1 MISYKITTAV
11 IGTVIFL
18 IILLLVRRGKL
29 QEKYAL
35 TWFAI
40 GLGVVVLGAFP
51 VILDKVAKFTGVS
64 YAPALLFAIAVGVL
78 LIQSLYLFIFA
89 SQNEVRIKELLQ
101 NVAVLNKLVEELRKP
116 ADLRAEPTE
125 HIHTAVPDLKNGR
138 MTSDD
143 DSPQKSEAPVES
155 NTSS

>member
-11 IGTVIFL
+11 IGAVIFL

-40 GLGVVVLGAFP
+40 GIVVAVLGIFP
-51 VILDKVAKFTGVS
+51 VILDKIAKFTGVA
-64 YAPALLFAIAVGVL
+64 YAPALLFVIAVGVL

-101 NVAVLNKLVEELRKP
+101 DVAVLNKLVEELRKS
-116 ADLRAEPTE
+116 
-125 HIHTAVPDLKNGR
+125 G
-138 MTSDD
+138 
-143 DSPQKSEAPVES
+143 DSSSESTHPHKPF
-155 NTSS
+155 

>member
-11 IGTVIFL
+11 LGAVIFL

-40 GLGVVVLGAFP
+40 GIGVVVMGAFP
-51 VILDKVAKFTGVS
+51 IILDKIAKLTGVS
-64 YAPALLFAIAVGVL
+64 YAPALLFVIAVGVL
-78 LIQSLYLFIFA
+78 LIQNLYLFIFA

-101 NVAVLNKLVEELRKP
+101 EVAVLKKLVAELRENREGGTK
-116 ADLRAEPTE
+116 R
-125 HIHTAVPDLKNGR
+125 I
-138 MTSDD
+138 
-143 DSPQKSEAPVES
+143 Q
-155 NTSS
+155 